1 MTRSWRGLAEVLGE
15 PRTRLGLGIGGLLG
29 TAVAVRRDRVGPR
42 EAKVF
47 LAVNGLTDAVY
58 PAAWVVMQAGAFG
71 AVPVASA
78 SAWLTG
84 DRVLAGRLLA
94 GGTAAWALSK
104 LVKQA
109 VHRPR
114 PAALLP
120 GTRGRGRDATG
131 LGYLSGHAAVATALG
146 AAALPR
152 LRPTGR
158 AIALNVIPLVGLTR
172 IYVGAHLPLDVAGG
186 AALGL
191 AIEATAELVLA
202 GRSEVPLPLPG
213 A

>member
-1 MTRSWRGLAEVLGE
+1 M
-15 PRTRLGLGIGGLLG
+15 
-29 TAVAVRRDRVGPR
+29 RRDRVGPR

-47 LAVNGLTDAVY
+47 LAVNGLTDALY

-71 AVPVASA
+71 AVPAASA
-78 SAWLTG
+78 SAWLAG
-84 DRVLAGRLLA
+84 DRVLAGRMLA

-104 LVKQA
+104 VVKQA
-109 VHRPR
+109 VRRPR
-114 PAALLP
+114 PAALVP

-202 GRSEVPLPLPG
+202 GRSEVPLS
-213 A
+213 ATR